1 MWIFTNKGFI
11 SAVQH
16 RDKPQHLMVRA
27 RRLDHLKAIFPGEQV
42 TQTENADYRY
52 RVTVHRALFHLA
64 VGREIAALD
73 YDNFK
78 NSIPDHEYHDACSS
92 VWSVMHQLQPGSY
105 MPRDEEPDDLFG
117 IP

>member
-1 MWIFTNKGFI
+1 MWIFTNQGFI

-27 RRLDHLKAIFPGEQV
+27 RRLEHLRAIFPGEEV

-52 RVTVHRALFHLA
+52 RVTVHTIDFKKALCAQVDVL
-64 VGREIAALD
+64 E

-78 NSIPDHEYHDACSS
+78 RSIPDHEYHDACSQ
-92 VWSVMHQLQPGSY
+92 VWGVMHRLQPGSW
-105 MPRDEEPDDLFG
+105 MPERDPDTDDLFY
-117 IP
+117 